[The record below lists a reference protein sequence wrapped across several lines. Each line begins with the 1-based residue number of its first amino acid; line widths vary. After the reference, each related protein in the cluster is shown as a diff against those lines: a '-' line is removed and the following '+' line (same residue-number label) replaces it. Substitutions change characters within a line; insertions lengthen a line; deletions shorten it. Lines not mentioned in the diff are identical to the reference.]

1 VTGVTQPAS
10 VSSPHRHDSPT
21 AQQLKAENARLRHQ
35 LLLLSGLSHRVA
47 ASLDWES
54 VLQDV
59 VGAACELT
67 GARYGALAV
76 LTPDGEFQRLLTH
89 GLTEQERERLGELP
103 HGRGV
108 IGLLHETAEALRVD
122 DLVAHDRFFGFPP
135 GHPSMKSF
143 LGTSIHDDGTI
154 QGSLYLADKADG
166 TPFSTEDEELLIL
179 FQAQAAAAIRNA
191 RQFNE
196 AQSARAAAE
205 AAQLELQRSEAKL
218 REDSS
223 ELERVRSNLLG
234 TIAHEFRTPL
244 TAIRTAVGVLQD
256 PDLVVSESQEERF
269 LESIS
274 QSATLMQRLVSDLLD
289 ISRFKSGRAPLQ
301 MTRFDACA
309 LARDVVRTVAGL
321 LEARRQRVAIESP
334 SRLWVH
340 GDRALLGRALLNLV
354 SNATNFAPEDSE
366 IGVRVCSVKGD
377 AVWAVTD
384 HGPGIPP
391 ASRPFLFE
399 RFFTVARS
407 DSAKATG
414 TGLGLPI
421 AMAIAEAHGG
431 TIEVGTEAGQGSTFA
446 LRVPAKNRPGT
457 GP

>member
-1 VTGVTQPAS
+1 MTGVKQPEP
-10 VSSPHRHDSPT
+10 VSSPQRNDPAT
-21 AQQLKAENARLRHQ
+21 ARQLEAENLRLRHQ
-35 LLLLSGLSHRVA
+35 LLLLSGLSHRIA
-47 ASLDWES
+47 SSLDWES

-59 VGAACELT
+59 VAAACELT

-76 LTPDGEFQRLLTH
+76 LSPGGEFQRLLTH
-89 GLTEQERERLGELP
+89 GLSEQERERLGELP

-108 IGLLHETAEALRVD
+108 IGLLHEMAGALRLD
-122 DLVAHDRFFGFPP
+122 DLAAHDRFFGFPP
-135 GHPSMKSF
+135 GHPSMTSF

-154 QGSLYLADKADG
+154 QGSLYLAGKADG
-166 TPFSTEDEELLIL
+166 LPFSGEDEELLLL
-179 FQAQAAAAIRNA
+179 FQHQAAAAIRNA
-191 RQFNE
+191 RQYNE
-196 AQSARAAAE
+196 AQAARAEAE
-205 AAQLELQRSEAKL
+205 AAQRSLRQSEARL
-218 REDSS
+218 REETA
-223 ELERVRSNLLG
+223 ELENLRNNLLG

-256 PDLVVSESQEERF
+256 PALVVSESQADRL

-274 QSATLMQRLVSDLLD
+274 QSATLMQRLVADLLD
-289 ISRFKSGRAPLQ
+289 ISRFKSGTAPLQ
-301 MTRFDACA
+301 ITRFDACA

-321 LEARRQRVAIESP
+321 LEARRQSVAIESP

-340 GDRALLGRALLNLV
+340 GDRALLGRALLNLL

-366 IGVRVCSVKGD
+366 IGVRVRSLSGD
-377 AVWAVTD
+377 AVWEVSD
-384 HGPGIPP
+384 RGPGIPS
-391 ASRPFLFE
+391 ASLPFLFE

-431 TIEVGTEAGQGSTFA
+431 TVEVETKAGHGSTFA
-446 LRVPAKNRPGT
+446 LRVPAQSRAGT
-457 GP
+457 SP